1 MQRIEKKFILDKQ
14 EFLKTSKELKLKS
27 TFPPRI
33 VKSIYFDTHDLK
45 YFYDSEEGIT
55 PRIKVRRRGYNAKP
69 LTNLE
74 IKKSNNYNREK
85 NTFIMNVM
93 IGCMVGIQSLFT
105 ILESYSTD
113 SNQEEI
119 SNTTKVN
126 FSQLLE
132 KTNKFH

>member
-1 MQRIEKKFILDKQ
+1 MTRVFHIGILAP
-14 EFLKTSKELKLKS
+14 L
-27 TFPPRI
+27 
-33 VKSIYFDTHDLK
+33 
-45 YFYDSEEGIT
+45 FY
-55 PRIKVRRRGYNAKP
+55 Y
-69 LTNLE
+69 L
-74 IKKSNNYNREK
+74 NNYNREK